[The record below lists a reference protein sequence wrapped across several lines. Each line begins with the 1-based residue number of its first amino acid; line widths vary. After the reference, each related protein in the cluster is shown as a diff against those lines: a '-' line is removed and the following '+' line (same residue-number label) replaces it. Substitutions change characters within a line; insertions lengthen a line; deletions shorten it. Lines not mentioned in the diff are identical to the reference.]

1 MVWGMNLKG
10 AVLHLR
16 ATRNPDGGAGRA
28 HVDEMVEAA
37 DGAVHAEGLGPANMA
52 ICMPLPA

>member
-1 MVWGMNLKG
+1 MWGMNLKG

-16 ATRNPDGGAGRA
+16 ATRNHHGGTSRA

-52 ICMPLPA
+52 ICMLLPA